1 MDQNEL
7 PEPKD
12 LIRIREPDKEPTAY
26 KKMKTTEEFYP
37 ELVQQIRE
45 LEA

>member
-1 MDQNEL
+1 ML
-7 PEPKD
+7 EPKD
-12 LIRIREPDKEPTAY
+12 LVCIREPNKEPTAY

-37 ELVQQIRE
+37 ELVQQIHK